1 MLFTKAT
8 EAGIQLENAIILSPE
23 NLNKALIPANN
34 DRIKAWAK
42 DNHVNVA
49 IAPQSDSD
57 FNLVIGVMLDESVSD
72 PTMNA
77 SKKMLKHAEKELI
90 EFIEGLPDNA
100 DDAADE
106 AIISNEL
113 NKLFEKF
120 YEDVQAIAG
129 KGILVCV
136 NIFKLKDDGKTD

>member
-90 EFIEGLPDNA
+90 EFIEGLPDNV

-106 AIISNEL
+106 AILKNEL
-113 NKLFEKF
+113 DKLVKEFAEK
-120 YEDVQAIAG
+120 VQNIAG
-129 KGILVCV
+129 GNVIVAVRISKQ
-136 NIFKLKDDGKTD
+136 K

>member
-8 EAGIQLENAIILSPE
+8 EAGIQLENAIILTTE
-23 NLNKALIPANN
+23 NLNKALIPANS

-42 DNHVNVA
+42 DNHINVA

-77 SKKMLKHAEKELI
+77 SKKMLKHAEKELL
-90 EFIEGLPDNA
+90 EFIEGLPSNV

-106 AIISNEL
+106 AIITNEL
-113 NKLFEKF
+113 DKLMKEFAKN
-120 YEDVQAIAG
+120 VQNIAG
-129 KGILVCV
+129 EDIIVAIKISKITSHGT
-136 NIFKLKDDGKTD
+136 N

>member
-8 EAGIQLENAIILSPE
+8 EAGIQLENAIILSTE

-90 EFIEGLPDNA
+90 EFIEGLPDNV

-106 AIISNEL
+106 AILKNEL
-113 NKLFEKF
+113 DKLVKEFAEK
-120 YEDVQAIAG
+120 VQNIAG
-129 KGILVCV
+129 GNVIVAVRISKQ
-136 NIFKLKDDGKTD
+136 K

>member
-1 MLFTKAT
+1 MLFTKST
-8 EAGIQLENAIILSPE
+8 EAGIQLENAIILTTE

-49 IAPQSDSD
+49 IGQQSDSD

-77 SKKMLKHAEKELI
+77 SKKMLKHAEKELV
-90 EFIEGLPDNA
+90 EFIEGLPSNV
-100 DDAADE
+100 DDAADD
-106 AIISNEL
+106 AIVANEL
-113 NKLFEKF
+113 DKLMKEFAKNAQNIAG
-120 YEDVQAIAG
+120 EDVMVSIR
-129 KGILVCV
+129 
-136 NIFKLKDDGKTD
+136 IFKLRAPWN

>member
-1 MLFTKAT
+1 MLFTKST
-8 EAGIQLENAIILSPE
+8 EAGIQLENAIILTTE
-23 NLNKALIPANN
+23 NLNKALIPVNN

-77 SKKMLKHAEKELI
+77 SKKMLKHAEKELV
-90 EFIEGLPDNA
+90 EFIESLPSNV
-100 DDAADE
+100 DDAADD
-106 AIISNEL
+106 AIVANEL
-113 NKLFEKF
+113 DKLMKEFAKNAQNIAG
-120 YEDVQAIAG
+120 EDVMVSIR
-129 KGILVCV
+129 
-136 NIFKLKDDGKTD
+136 IFKLRAPWN

>member
-8 EAGIQLENAIILSPE
+8 EAGIQLENAIILTTE

-77 SKKMLKHAEKELI
+77 SKKMLKHTEKELT
-90 EFIEGLPDNA
+90 EFIENLPDNV

-106 AIISNEL
+106 AIIKNEL
-113 NKLFEKF
+113 DKLVKEFTEK
-120 YEDVQAIAG
+120 VQSIAG
-129 KGILVCV
+129 ADVIVAIR
-136 NIFKLKDDGKTD
+136 IFKRK

>member
-42 DNHVNVA
+42 DNYVNVTIGPRFA
-49 IAPQSDSD
+49 SD
-57 FNLVIGVMLDESVSD
+57 FNLIIGVMLNESVSD

-77 SKKMLKHAEKELI
+77 SKKILKHAEKELVG
-90 EFIEGLPDNA
+90 FIESLPDNV

-106 AIISNEL
+106 AIVSNEL

-120 YEDVQAIAG
+120 YKDVQAIAG
-129 KGILVCV
+129 KDILIDLVV
-136 NIFKLKDDGKTD
+136 FK

>member
-8 EAGIQLENAIILSPE
+8 EAGIQLENATILTTE
-23 NLNKALIPANN
+23 NLNKALIPANEQ
-34 DRIKAWAK
+34 RIKAWAK

-49 IAPQSDSD
+49 IGPQSDSD

-77 SKKMLKHAEKELI
+77 SKKMLRHAEKELL
-90 EFIEGLPDNA
+90 EFIEGLPNNA

-106 AIISNEL
+106 AIVSNEL
-113 NKLFEKF
+113 NKLCEKF
-120 YEDVQAIAG
+120 YRDVQAIAG
-129 KGILVCV
+129 KGILVDLI
-136 NIFKLKDDGKTD
+136 IFKRRDHGKTD

>member
-1 MLFTKAT
+1 MLFTKST
-8 EAGIQLENAIILSPE
+8 ESGIQLENALILSPE

-90 EFIEGLPDNA
+90 EFIEGLPSNV
-100 DDAADE
+100 DDAADD
-106 AIISNEL
+106 AIVANEL
-113 NKLFEKF
+113 DKLMKEFAKN
-120 YEDVQAIAG
+120 VQSITG
-129 KGILVCV
+129 EEVMESIR
-136 NIFKLKDDGKTD
+136 IFKLRTPWN